1 MICLKNLIL
10 KGITGINIVSMMLM
24 LCMVDSDSYLPLIV
38 LMVNMVW
45 LFLFFMSNIDHVERF
60 IEDYK

>member
-24 LCMVDSDSYLPLIV
+24 LCMVDSDSYVPLIV

>member
-1 MICLKNLIL
+1 MNCLKNLIL